1 MILSFFAALTNEG
14 WGIWI
19 VILIHCLLMALIFR
33 PQKYDTEAAKEI
45 TWMRK
50 FFLALS
56 LVFTQVFTYLPFK
69 REPSTRWR
77 YAVVYYS
84 VHFNLVTCVFTV
96 LIFTNLILISRFA
109 LPKIHFFS
117 YFGLLRCTKVHLHIG
132 CLL

>member
-1 MILSFFAALTNEG
+1 MLSFFAALTNEG

-19 VILIHCLLMALIFR
+19 ILLIHSLLMALIFR

-50 FFLALS
+50 FFLSLS

-69 REPSTRWR
+69 REPLTRWR

-84 VHFNLVTCVFTV
+84 VN
-96 LIFTNLILISRFA
+96 
-109 LPKIHFFS
+109 FS
-117 YFGLLRCTKVHLHIG
+117 VWL
-132 CLL
+132 